1 MLIQIEYRPGHGP
14 RKAYPVNALAHCLA
28 ELTGKVTLSP
38 SVVSKLKAQGF
49 IIEESRPLAPSQVTP
64 PVRYSQP
71 RTGVQRQL
79 LQDVVAELN
88 GAIKP
93 FEALTRTLAARLPL
107 GDGRDQR
114 VARMQRAIGAL
125 IEAGFVRRDGDLVSI
140 PSTDD
145 FLGEAT

>member
-1 MLIQIEYRPGHGP
+1 MLIQVEYRPGHGP

-38 SVVSKLKAQGF
+38 SVVSKLKAHGF
-49 IIEESRPLAPSQVTP
+49 TIEESRPLAPSSSRVA
-64 PVRYSQP
+64 RHDGP
-71 RTGVQRQL
+71 RVASQRQL
-79 LQDVVAELN
+79 LQDVASELD

-93 FEALTRTLAARLPL
+93 FEALTRTLAARLPV

-125 IEAGFVRRDGDLVSI
+125 IEGGFVRRDGDLVSI